1 VNDQRPLRVAV
12 DGTSLLGRRTGVGH
26 MIGGMVDALASRREV
41 ELVTFA
47 VTWRGRSDLARLV
60 PPGTDAATARVP
72 ARLARSLWMRADV
85 PKVEHW
91 TGPVDLVHA
100 PNFVAP
106 PARAP
111 VVVTIHDLTFVR
123 YPEMCTADALQY
135 PRLIRRALARGATVH
150 AVSDFVAGEVRDE
163 FGLPPD
169 RVVRV
174 YAGLRATAG
183 GDPGAGRRR
192 AGSSRYVLALGTI
205 EPRKNLPTLVR
216 AFDAI
221 ASDHDDVQLVVA
233 GPDGWDA
240 DAFAS
245 ACASARHRSHIRRLG
260 YVSEPDRRDLVA
272 GAAVFAYPSLYEGF
286 GHPPL
291 EAMAAGVPV
300 VASRAGALPEVLG
313 DAALL
318 IDPRDQDGLAHGLA
332 TALDD
337 EALRATLVDRGHRRA
352 MSYTWT
358 RAADELTELYERL
371 HTPAVTP

>member
-1 VNDQRPLRVAV
+1 MNDERPLRVAV
-12 DGTSLLGRRTGVGH
+12 DGTALLGRRTGVGH
-26 MIGGMVDALASRREV
+26 MIGGMVDALIPRRDV

-47 VTWRGRSDLARLV
+47 VTWRGRKDLARLL
-60 PPGTDAATARVP
+60 PPGTGAATARVP
-72 ARLARSLWMRADV
+72 ARLARLLWTRADV
-85 PKVEHW
+85 PRVEHW
-91 TGPVDLVHA
+91 TGAVDVVHA

-111 VVVTIHDLTFVR
+111 VVLTIHDLTFVR

-150 AVSDFVAGEVRDE
+150 AVSEFVGSEVREE

-169 RVVRV
+169 RVVSV
-174 YAGLRATAG
+174 YSGLRASAG
-183 GDPGAGRRR
+183 GDAIAGQRR
-192 AGSSRYVLALGTI
+192 AGTTRYVLALGTI

-216 AFDAI
+216 AFDAV
-221 ASDHDDVQLVVA
+221 ADDHRDVGLVVA

-245 ACASARHRSHIRRLG
+245 ACASARHRSRIRRLG
-260 YVSEPDRRDLVA
+260 YLSEPDRRDLVA
-272 GAAVFAYPSLYEGF
+272 GATLFAYPSLYEGF

-300 VASRAGALPEVLG
+300 VAARAGALPEVLG

-318 IDPRDQDGLAHGLA
+318 IDPRDEDELAAGLA
-332 TALDD
+332 TALD
-337 EALRATLVDRGHRRA
+337 
-352 MSYTWT
+352 
-358 RAADELTELYERL
+358 
-371 HTPAVTP
+371 